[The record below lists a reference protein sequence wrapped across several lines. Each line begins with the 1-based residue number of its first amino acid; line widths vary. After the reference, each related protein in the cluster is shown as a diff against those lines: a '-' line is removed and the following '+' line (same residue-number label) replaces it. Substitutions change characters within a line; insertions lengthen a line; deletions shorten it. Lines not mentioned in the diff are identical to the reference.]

1 MPKNEV
7 VPAIAGFDL
16 KLMIEANVTKDD
28 IVAIATTA
36 REEHLL
42 SDQTRL
48 TIEMNK
54 VREKIV
60 QAESKLEV
68 DKEKFVAS
76 KTKTKAKELER
87 ALAALGFKVDVDT
100 CEQKRTGS
108 SIKYKFSLGGDRGYH
123 RHDIVSKKS
132 YSISLPKTILSAER
146 KISAMKV
153 DDMELQEK
161 IFEIKK
167 SLSNMQGMERK
178 AKAALAIAA
187 LQGSKAG
194 KAILNQLRGVV
205 ALPQPPREK

>member
-1 MPKNEV
+1 MPKNEL

-60 QAESKLEV
+60 QADSKIET

-100 CEQKRTGS
+100 CEQNRTGS

-123 RHDIVSKKS
+123 RRDIVSKKA
-132 YSISLPKTILSAER
+132 YSISLPKTILSDER

-153 DDMELQEK
+153 NDMELQEK

>member
-123 RHDIVSKKS
+123 RRDIVSKKS
-132 YSISLPKTILSAER
+132 YSISLPNTILSAER

>member
-16 KLMIEANVTKDD
+16 QLMVEANVTKDD

-36 REEHLL
+36 REEQLL
-42 SDQTRL
+42 SDQTQF

-54 VREKIV
+54 IREKV
-60 QAESKLEV
+60 TQAESKIET
-68 DKEKFVAS
+68 DKEKFIAS
-76 KTKTKAKELER
+76 KTKAKAKELEKS
-87 ALAALGFKVDVDT
+87 LAALGFKVDVNT
-100 CEQKRTGS
+100 CDEKRTGS
-108 SIKYKFSLGGDRGYH
+108 SIKYKFALSGDRHYS
-123 RHDIVSKKS
+123 RADIVSKKV
-132 YSISLPKTILSAER
+132 YSISLPKTILAAEK

-153 DDMELQEK
+153 QDMELQEN

-205 ALPQPPREK
+205 ALPQPPRER